1 MSRITGLLY
10 LLLAVF
16 SGLPFLL
23 LTQSVMVTGD
33 AAATTRNLLANETLA
48 RLGFVGEILGLTC
61 WVLLGVA
68 FYRLLAHAGK
78 WVAGAMVVFVGTGA
92 AIMGAALINYFA
104 ALLVATDGTYAA
116 SLGQGGSDALVL
128 LFLNLRVNGYLVAQV
143 FFGLWLLP
151 LGYLAYRSGRFPK
164 ALAILLIVGCAGYIV
179 DLLARFLAPDLAP
192 AIAPFAIIPATVAEF
207 WMVGYLLV
215 KPSAR
220 FRVAIA

>member
-1 MSRITGLLY
+1 MSRITGVLY

-23 LTQSVMVTGD
+23 LTERVMVTGD
-33 AAATTRNLLANETLA
+33 AVATTRNLLANETLA
-48 RLGFVGEILGLTC
+48 RVGFVGEILGLTC

-68 FYRLLAHAGK
+68 FYRLLAHVGK
-78 WVAGAMVVFVGTGA
+78 WVAGVMVLFVGTGA

-104 ALLVATDGTYAA
+104 ALLVAMDGSYAA
-116 SLGQGGSDALVL
+116 GLGQVGSETLVL

-151 LGYLAYRSGRFPK
+151 LGYLAYKSGRFPK
-164 ALAILLIVGCAGYIV
+164 ALAVLLVVGCAGYIV
-179 DLLARFLAPDLAP
+179 DMLARFLVPDIAPT
-192 AIAPFAIIPATVAEF
+192 IAPFAIIPATVAEF

-215 KPSAR
+215 KSPAR